1 MCYAHLGV
9 YGSTKIFGVAALRA
23 LLTLALLLFGSATN
37 YLYEL
42 FTSHCDLNL
51 LHLAGIL
58 SWCVCLVSTIPDQS
72 IVCDN
77 GYMIVGK
84 TSIYGIST
92 HPYPSIGTFTSI
104 VGGSDWLCSL
114 S

>member
-1 MCYAHLGV
+1 MKHGKMITWGETDDICDTRIGDS
-9 YGSTKIFGVAALRA
+9 GSGH
-23 LLTLALLLFGSATN
+23 G
-37 YLYEL
+37 
-42 FTSHCDLNL
+42 
-51 LHLAGIL
+51 GIL

-72 IVCDN
+72 IVSDKPYVIN
-77 GYMIVGK
+77 GK
-84 TSIYGIST
+84 TSTYGIST